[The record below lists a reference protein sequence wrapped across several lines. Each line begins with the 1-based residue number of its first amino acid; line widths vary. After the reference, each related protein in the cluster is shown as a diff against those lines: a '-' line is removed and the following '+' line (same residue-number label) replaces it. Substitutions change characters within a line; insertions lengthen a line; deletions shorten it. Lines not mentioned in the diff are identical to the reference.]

1 MLDQGAPAGLRP
13 FTCKFPYKVA
23 LAVKSQCI
31 STAART
37 KCVSRFWARAFFL

>member
-37 KCVSRFWARAFFL
+37 KRGVWSWSAAF